1 MLPAAA
7 AFSAVCLG
15 APSSSRG
22 PWGAPLALTYALCIC
37 LLAVVWCYQQ
47 QLSSLL
53 LLVATSSSCSSAVVW
68 VPPTTARGALGCS
81 PWLEAL
87 GCSPG
92 PDMCSLHM
100 FSAVAWCY
108 QQQLS
113 LCCCWLLPAAV
124 VPLLLSG
131 YHQQQQ
137 WASGCSPWPCFFFPP
152 ISSLRFPPCCPNGG
166 GESPFY
172 RYNYRQCL

>member
-7 AFSAVCLG
+7 DFLCCLPG
-15 APSSSRG
+15 CS
-22 PWGAPLALTYALCIC
+22 
-37 LLAVVWCYQQ
+37 QQ
-47 QLSSLL
+47 QQ
-53 LLVATSSSCSSAVVW
+53 
-68 VPPTTARGALGCS
+68 G
-81 PWLEAL
+81 AL

-137 WASGCSPWPCFFFPP
+137 WASGCSPWPCFFFTLLLGCFPFTLCEVSCVCCSVLP
-152 ISSLRFPPCCPNGG
+152 CQPRPLLFFSALTTYARKHSVLSLHV
-166 GESPFY
+166 
-172 RYNYRQCL
+172 CLLSLHDHLHEGCEV

>member
-1 MLPAAA
+1 MIPVGSVSQLSDSPSLNMTECPALPEFIWWHNSFVCHHSCCLVLPAAA
-7 AFSAVCLG
+7 DFLCCLPG
-15 APSSSRG
+15 CS
-22 PWGAPLALTYALCIC
+22 
-37 LLAVVWCYQQ
+37 QQ
-47 QLSSLL
+47 QQ
-53 LLVATSSSCSSAVVW
+53 
-68 VPPTTARGALGCS
+68 G
-81 PWLEAL
+81 AL

-100 FSAVAWCY
+100 SSCCCLVLPAAAVFSAA
-108 QQQLS
+108 
-113 LCCCWLLPAAV
+113 CWLLPAAAV
-124 VPLLLSG
+124 SLLLSG